1 MFFVHLSRLEC
12 ALSALFDDK
21 NDTSTKICSNG
32 AQALRAFLRTATL
45 RHIHKKLMITS
56 LFLRSSETGESF
68 AIQREM
74 LIGRE
79 VDCTVVLRSLNISR
93 YHAKILVAP
102 NSIYVEDLSSSNGTF
117 VNGRRV
123 HSRTP
128 VGVGDQIRFDSVE
141 FRITTAI
148 AGDADITQM
157 NLSSEGRKTDEVVS
171 SVIPAITPPK
181 HSRQEASSILAPEP
195 ESEPSPI
202 AQPAAAPLDDD
213 IDPFAEMLRSK
224 VASGEVSA
232 RMEARGDDSD
242 KTEMLSLG
250 QRSSIRAIN
259 EQYGSELTLG
269 SGPRL
274 IVMTAPIRGKVYNLE
289 GTEHGASWVIG
300 RAEDADC
307 QVDVSTVSRHH
318 AKITRVFEGYQITAL
333 DASNGLQIN
342 GVEKTESALRHKDK
356 ILLGRVNFQFR
367 TDVESKRSEQM
378 SAEVTLK
385 DWIPVPISQF
395 YTKHPL
401 VSAIIG
407 GAVTFAMVLGIMLLF
422 I

>member
-1 MFFVHLSRLEC
+1 
-12 ALSALFDDK
+12 
-21 NDTSTKICSNG
+21 
-32 AQALRAFLRTATL
+32 
-45 RHIHKKLMITS
+45 MITS

-181 HSRQEASSILAPEP
+181 SSRNRKEAIPAPVPVPEP
-195 ESEPSPI
+195 EPSPV
-202 AQPAAAPLDDD
+202 AQPETSLDED

-250 QRSSIRAIN
+250 QRSSIRSIN

-289 GTEHGASWVIG
+289 GTDHGASWVIG

-401 VSAIIG
+401 LSAIIG
-407 GAVTFAMVLGIMLLF
+407 GVATFAMVLGVMLLF